1 MNIICKTNHKI
12 GVFASLAAFLW
23 VMAMAGCGPYSF
35 SGNSLPPHI
44 KTIAVPLFEDRTSEF
59 GIKEKLTDAVIQE
72 ITRDN
77 TLKIVNE
84 DLADAIVYGKILSV
98 DDRADTY
105 TEQEEVQ
112 SYRVYITVE
121 VEVRDVKR
129 GTPLWK
135 ERWSQW
141 GLYSLTDGVD
151 AREQAIDE
159 AIQKLA
165 EDILNKTVSNW

>member
-1 MNIICKTNHKI
+1 MSTSCRKICRWGAGALFLI
-12 GVFASLAAFLW
+12 FAGLLA
-23 VMAMAGCGPYSF
+23 CGPYSF

-44 KTIAVPLFEDRTSEF
+44 KTIAVPLFEDQTSEF
-59 GIKEKLTDAVIQE
+59 GIKEKLTDAVINE

-77 TLKIVNE
+77 TLKITSE
-84 DLADAIVYGKILSV
+84 DAADAIVYGKIISV

-112 SYRVYITVE
+112 AYRVYITVE
-121 VEVRDVKR
+121 VEVRDVKM
-129 GTPLWK
+129 GKPLWK

-141 GLYSLTDGVD
+141 GLYSLADGLE
-151 AREQAIDE
+151 ARQQGIDE

-165 EDILNKTVSNW
+165 EDILNKTISNW